1 MPRSPSAEVG
11 AASGTKR
18 AAVGGRSGLGRSGLG
33 RLVPRLPIL
42 GDLRLGRR
50 LGWVIPVLI
59 VLVAAIVGYNA
70 RAIDQQRGSAL
81 VVYTAARQRALVE
94 RYTTDVLLVVDGFEA
109 DPEESGEDVREPV
122 DVLLDGG
129 SVRAP
134 QGGGARV
141 EIPPARD
148 WRVRRKLEQDRRLI
162 DELIRTGDRLLDGG
176 RDDPQYEANVTR
188 LRVLSAQLSS
198 VSNDA
203 VREITQQTEASLSRL
218 VRIEIALGLLSA
230 LAALALGLLLRRAG
244 AEQAA
249 QFRSL
254 VNNSSDLITVLAP
267 DGTIAYQSPSV
278 QRVLGRRPGDLV
290 GTPLG
295 ELVHTDDQHD
305 VSVSLTELVE
315 AAPGATAN
323 FGCRLQ
329 HEDGSWRHVESICTN
344 LADDPRVHGLVLNI
358 RDVTEQAA
366 LRQSISDLLHNLA
379 RRSQG
384 LVDRQLELIDELE
397 RNEVDPDRL
406 QELFRMDHL
415 ATRMRR
421 NVENLI
427 VLSGVDQRRRW
438 SESVPLHDVVEAAVA
453 EVEDYSRVQVA
464 GIHSLALVGQAASD
478 VAHLLAELVENAT
491 TFSSPTTRVEV
502 SGGPTGN
509 GYVLEIEDHGIGM
522 SDAELAE
529 ANRRLA
535 EPLAADVAVS
545 RMMGFHVVGR
555 LAARHGIRVQL
566 RHCWF
571 GGVTALVLLPAVLLG
586 SAGEHP
592 AMAPPVPAGVMA
604 SPESL
609 LLAQTTKS
617 GWQPRAHLPLRR
629 HAGPAP
635 NRGGDTDAAAE
646 AGEPFE

>member
-1 MPRSPSAEVG
+1 MRRSPSAEVG
-11 AASGTKR
+11 AASATQRTTAG
-18 AAVGGRSGLGRSGLG
+18 ARSRIG

-50 LGWVIPVLI
+50 LAWVILVLI
-59 VLVAAIVGYNA
+59 VLVVAILVYNA
-70 RAIDQQRGSAL
+70 RALSQQRGSAL
-81 VVYTAARQRALVE
+81 VVNLAARQRALVE
-94 RYTTDVLLVVDGFEA
+94 RYTQDVLLVVDGFQA
-109 DPEESGEDVREPV
+109 DPEESAEDVREPV

-141 EIPPARD
+141 QIPPARD
-148 WRVRRKLEQDRRLI
+148 WRVRRKLENDRRLI
-162 DELIRTGDRLLDGG
+162 DELISTGDRLLKGG
-176 RDDPQYEANVTR
+176 RTDPARYAADVTK

-198 VSNDA
+198 VANDA
-203 VREITQQTEASLSRL
+203 AQEITQQTEASLNRL
-218 VRIEIALGLLSA
+218 VRIELALGLLSV
-230 LAALALGLLLRRAG
+230 LAALAMGLLLRRAG

-278 QRVLGRRPGDLV
+278 QRMLGRRAADLV
-290 GTPLG
+290 GTALG
-295 ELVHTDDQHD
+295 DLVHPDDQHD
-305 VSVSLTELVE
+305 VTGTLSKLVE
-315 AAPGATAN
+315 AAPGASAN

-329 HEDGSWRHVESICTN
+329 HKDGSWRHVESICTN

-358 RDVTEQAA
+358 RDVTEPVA

-406 QELFRMDHL
+406 HGLFRMDHL

-427 VLSGVDQRRRW
+427 VLSGVDQRRRYGQ
-438 SESVPLHDVVEAAVA
+438 SVPLRDVVEAAVA
-453 EVEDYSRVQVA
+453 EVEEYSRVQVT
-464 GIHSLALVGQAASD
+464 GIHDLTLVGQAASD
-478 VAHLLAELVENAT
+478 VAHLLAELIENAT
-491 TFSSPTTRVEV
+491 SFSSPSTRVEV

-509 GYVLEIEDHGIGM
+509 GYVLEIEDQGIGM
-522 SDAELAE
+522 SDGELAE

-571 GGVTALVLLPAVLLG
+571 GGLTALVLLPAVLLG

-592 AMAPPVPAGVMA
+592 AMAPVPAGDMA
-604 SPESL
+604 SPEAL
-609 LLAQTTKS
+609 LLANIPGS
-617 GWQPRAHLPLRR
+617 SWQPRAHLPLHR
-629 HAGPAP
+629 HAAPAP
-635 NRGGDTDAAAE
+635 DRGGDTDAAAG
-646 AGEPFE
+646 AGEPVQ

>member
-1 MPRSPSAEVG
+1 MRRSPSAEAE
-11 AASGTKR
+11 AASATGR
-18 AAVGGRSGLGRSGLG
+18 EAAGGRSGIG

-50 LGWVIPVLI
+50 LGWVIPLLV
-59 VLVAAIVGYNA
+59 VLVAAIVVYNA
-70 RAIDQQRGSAL
+70 RALDQQRGSAL
-81 VVYTAARQRALVE
+81 VVNLAARQRALVE
-94 RYTTDVLLVVDGFEA
+94 RYTTDVLLKVDGFQA
-109 DPEESGEDVREPV
+109 DPEESAEDVREPV

-134 QGGGARV
+134 QGDGSRV

-148 WRVRRKLEQDRRLI
+148 RRVRLKLEQDRRLI
-162 DELIRTGDRLLDGG
+162 DELIKTGDRLQDGG
-176 RDDPQYEANVTR
+176 REDRRYKANVTQ

-203 VREITQQTEASLSRL
+203 AREVTQVTEASISRL
-218 VRIEIALGLLSA
+218 IRIEIALGLLGV

-254 VNNSSDLITVLAP
+254 VNNSSDLITVLGP

-278 QRVLGRRPGDLV
+278 ERMLGRRAADLV
-290 GTPLG
+290 GTALG
-295 ELVHTDDQHD
+295 DLVHPDDQHD
-305 VSVSLTELVE
+305 VSVSLTTLAE
-315 AAPGATAN
+315 APGATAS

-329 HEDGSWRHVESICTN
+329 HDDGSWRHVESICTN
-344 LADDPRVHGLVLNI
+344 LADDPRVNGLVLNI

-397 RNEVDPDRL
+397 RKEVDPGRL
-406 QELFRMDHL
+406 HELFRMDHL

-438 SESVPLHDVVEAAVA
+438 SESVPLRDVVEAAVG
-453 EVEDYSRVQVA
+453 EVEEYSRVQVA
-464 GIHSLALVGQAASD
+464 GIDDLTLAGHAASD
-478 VAHLLAELVENAT
+478 VAHLVAELVENAT
-491 TFSSPTTRVEV
+491 SFSSPTTRVEV
-502 SGGPTGN
+502 FGGPTGN
-509 GYVLEIEDHGIGM
+509 GYVLEIEDNGIGM

-529 ANRRLA
+529 VNRRLA
-535 EPLAADVAVS
+535 EPLAADVAAS

-555 LAARHGIRVQL
+555 LAARHGIRVKL
-566 RHCWF
+566 RQSWF
-571 GGVTALVLLPAVLLG
+571 GGVTALVLLPGVLLD

-592 AMAPPVPAGVMA
+592 AMAPVPAGVMV

-609 LLAQTTKS
+609 LLANTTKS
-617 GWQPRAHLPLRR
+617 GWQPRAHLPLHRQ
-629 HAGPAP
+629 AAPAP

-646 AGEPFE
+646 AGDPVE

>member
-1 MPRSPSAEVG
+1 MRSSPPAEVG
-11 AASGTKR
+11 AASATQR
-18 AAVGGRSGLGRSGLG
+18 TAAGGRSGIG

-59 VLVAAIVGYNA
+59 VLVAAIVVYNA
-70 RAIDQQRGSAL
+70 RALDQQRGSAL
-81 VVYTAARQRALVE
+81 IVNTAARQRALVE
-94 RYTTDVLLVVDGFEA
+94 RYTTDVLLVVDGFKA
-109 DPEESGEDVREPV
+109 DPEESAEDVREPV

-148 WRVRRKLEQDRRLI
+148 RRVRLKLEQDRRLI
-162 DELIRTGDRLLDGG
+162 DELIKTGDRLLDGG
-176 RDDPQYEANVTR
+176 RKDPEYRTNVTQ

-203 VREITQQTEASLSRL
+203 AREVTQVTEASISRL
-218 VRIEIALGLLSA
+218 VRIEIALGLLGV

-278 QRVLGRRPGDLV
+278 QRMLGRRPADLV
-290 GTPLG
+290 GTALG
-295 ELVHTDDQHD
+295 DLVHPDDRHD

-329 HEDGSWRHVESICTN
+329 HNDGSWRHVESICTN

-366 LRQSISDLLHNLA
+366 LRRSIGDLLHNLA

-384 LVDRQLELIDELE
+384 
-397 RNEVDPDRL
+397 
-406 QELFRMDHL
+406 
-415 ATRMRR
+415 
-421 NVENLI
+421 
-427 VLSGVDQRRRW
+427 W
-438 SESVPLHDVVEAAVA
+438 ST
-453 EVEDYSRVQVA
+453 
-464 GIHSLALVGQAASD
+464 G
-478 VAHLLAELVENAT
+478 
-491 TFSSPTTRVEV
+491 SS
-502 SGGPTGN
+502 S
-509 GYVLEIEDHGIGM
+509 
-522 SDAELAE
+522 
-529 ANRRLA
+529 
-535 EPLAADVAVS
+535 
-545 RMMGFHVVGR
+545 
-555 LAARHGIRVQL
+555 
-566 RHCWF
+566 
-571 GGVTALVLLPAVLLG
+571 
-586 SAGEHP
+586 
-592 AMAPPVPAGVMA
+592 
-604 SPESL
+604 
-609 LLAQTTKS
+609 
-617 GWQPRAHLPLRR
+617 
-629 HAGPAP
+629 
-635 NRGGDTDAAAE
+635 
-646 AGEPFE
+646 

>member
-1 MPRSPSAEVG
+1 
-11 AASGTKR
+11 
-18 AAVGGRSGLGRSGLG
+18 
-33 RLVPRLPIL
+33 
-42 GDLRLGRR
+42 
-50 LGWVIPVLI
+50 
-59 VLVAAIVGYNA
+59 
-70 RAIDQQRGSAL
+70 
-81 VVYTAARQRALVE
+81 VE
-94 RYTTDVLLVVDGFEA
+94 RYTTDVLLVVDGFQA
-109 DPEESGEDVREPV
+109 DPKESAEDVRTPV

-141 EIPPARD
+141 QIAPARD
-148 WRVRRKLEQDRRLI
+148 RRVRLKLEQDRRLI
-162 DELIRTGDRLLDGG
+162 DELIRTGDGLLKGG
-176 RDDPQYEANVTR
+176 KDDPQYDANVTK
-188 LRVLSAQLSS
+188 LRILSAQLSS

-203 VREITQQTEASLSRL
+203 VQEITQQTEASLNRL
-218 VRIEIALGLLSA
+218 VQIVIALGLLSV

-267 DGTIAYQSPSV
+267 DGTIAYQSTSV
-278 QRVLGRRPGDLV
+278 QRMLGRRPADLV
-290 GTPLG
+290 GTPLAD
-295 ELVHTDDQHD
+295 LVHPDDRHD
-305 VSVSLTELVE
+305 VDVSLTKLGE
-315 AAPGATAN
+315 AAPGATDN
-323 FGCRLQ
+323 FGCRLR

-344 LADDPRVHGLVLNI
+344 LAHDPRVNGLVLNI

-366 LRQSISDLLHNLA
+366 LRNSISDLLHNLA

-397 RNEVDPDRL
+397 RSEVDPDRL

-438 SESVPLHDVVEAAVA
+438 SESVPLRDVVEAAVA
-453 EVEDYSRVQVA
+453 EVEDYSRVRIA
-464 GIHSLALVGQAASD
+464 GIHDLTLAGQAASD

-491 TFSSPTTRVEV
+491 SFSSPTTRVDI

-529 ANRRLA
+529 ANSRLDA
-535 EPLAADVAVS
+535 PLAADNIAVS

-566 RHCWF
+566 RHNWF
-571 GGVTALVLLPAVLLG
+571 GGIAALVLMPTGVLGPAG
-586 SAGEHP
+586 QHP

-604 SPESL
+604 SPEPL
-609 LLAQTTKS
+609 LLANTTES
-617 GWQPRAHLPLRR
+617 RWQPRAHLPLHRQ
-629 HAGPAP
+629 AAPAP
-635 NRGGDTDAAAE
+635 TGGGDTDPAAE

>member
-1 MPRSPSAEVG
+1 
-11 AASGTKR
+11 
-18 AAVGGRSGLGRSGLG
+18 
-33 RLVPRLPIL
+33 
-42 GDLRLGRR
+42 
-50 LGWVIPVLI
+50 
-59 VLVAAIVGYNA
+59 
-70 RAIDQQRGSAL
+70 
-81 VVYTAARQRALVE
+81 
-94 RYTTDVLLVVDGFEA
+94 
-109 DPEESGEDVREPV
+109 
-122 DVLLDGG
+122 VLLDGG

-141 EIPPARD
+141 EIAPARD
-148 WRVRRKLEQDRRLI
+148 RRVRLKLEQNRRLI
-162 DELIRTGDRLLDGG
+162 DELIGTGDRLLKGG
-176 RDDPQYEANVTR
+176 RDDPEYAANVTR

-218 VRIEIALGLLSA
+218 VRIEIALGLLSV
-230 LAALALGLLLRRAG
+230 LAALGLGLLLRRAG

-278 QRVLGRRPGDLV
+278 QRVLGRRAPDVVGTALADLV
-290 GTPLG
+290 HP
-295 ELVHTDDQHD
+295 DDRHQ
-305 VSVSLTELVE
+305 VIASLTKLVE
-315 AAPGATAN
+315 APGATAN
-323 FGCRLQ
+323 VACRLR
-329 HEDGSWRHVESICTN
+329 HEDGSWRHMESSCTN
-344 LADDPRVHGLVLNI
+344 LTDDPRVNGLVLNI

-384 LVDRQLELIDELE
+384 LVDRQLELLDELE
-397 RNEVDPDRL
+397 RKEVDPDRL
-406 QELFRMDHL
+406 DELFRMDHL

-438 SESVPLHDVVEAAVA
+438 GESVPLRDVVEAAVA
-453 EVEDYSRVQVA
+453 EVEDYSRVQVT
-464 GIHSLALVGQAASD
+464 GIHDLTLSGQAASD

-491 TFSSPTTRVEV
+491 SFSSPTTRVEV
-502 SGGPTGN
+502 SGGPAGN

-535 EPLAADVAVS
+535 APLAADNIAVS

-555 LAARHGIRVQL
+555 LAARHGIKVQL
-566 RHCWF
+566 RQSWF

-586 SAGEHP
+586 SAGERP
-592 AMAPPVPAGVMA
+592 AMAPPVPAGVA
-604 SPESL
+604 VSPEPL
-609 LLAQTTKS
+609 LLAQTRES
-617 GWQPRAHLPLRR
+617 GWQPRAHLPLRG
-629 HAGPAP
+629 HPAP
-635 NRGGDTDAAAE
+635 APDRGGDTDAAAE

>member
-1 MPRSPSAEVG
+1 MRRSPSAEVG
-11 AASGTKR
+11 AASATQR
-18 AAVGGRSGLGRSGLG
+18 TAAGGRSGIG

-59 VLVAAIVGYNA
+59 VLVTAIVGYNA
-70 RAIDQQRGSAL
+70 RAIAQQRGSAL
-81 VVYTAARQRALVE
+81 IVNTAARQRALVE
-94 RYTTDVLLVVDGFEA
+94 RYTKDVLLVVDGFQA
-109 DPEESGEDVREPV
+109 DPEESGEAVRQPV
-122 DVLLDGG
+122 NVLLDGG

-134 QGGGARV
+134 QGDGSRV

-148 WRVRRKLEQDRRLI
+148 WKVRRKLEQDRRLI

-176 RDDPQYEANVTR
+176 RAAPDYAAGVTR

-203 VREITQQTEASLSRL
+203 AQEITQQTEASLSRL
-218 VRIEIALGLLSA
+218 VRIEIALGLLSV
-230 LAALALGLLLRRAG
+230 LAALAVGLLLRRAG

-267 DGTIAYQSPSV
+267 DGKITYQSPSV
-278 QRVLGRRPGDLV
+278 QRLLGRRAADLV
-290 GTPLG
+290 GTALG
-295 ELVHTDDQHD
+295 DLVHPDDRHD
-305 VSVSLTELVE
+305 VNTSLTRLVE
-315 AAPGATAN
+315 APGATAN
-323 FGCRLQ
+323 LGCRLQ
-329 HEDGSWRHVESICTN
+329 HQDGSWRHVESICTN
-344 LADDPRVHGLVLNI
+344 LADDPRVNGLVLNI

-366 LRQSISDLLHNLA
+366 LRKSIGDLLHNLA

-397 RNEVDPDRL
+397 RSEVDPDRL
-406 QELFRMDHL
+406 DELFRMDHL

-438 SESVPLHDVVEAAVA
+438 SESVPLRDVVEAAVA

-464 GIHSLALVGQAASD
+464 GVHDLTLSGQAASD

-491 TFSSPTTRVEV
+491 SFSSPTTRVEV

-535 EPLAADVAVS
+535 EPLAADIAVS

-571 GGVTALVLLPAVLLG
+571 GGVAALVLLPAALLG

-592 AMAPPVPAGVMA
+592 AMAPPVPAGVMV
-604 SPESL
+604 SPEPL
-609 LLAQTTKS
+609 LVAKATAS

-629 HAGPAP
+629 HAAPAP
-635 NRGGDTDAAAE
+635 NRGGDTDAAAG
-646 AGEPFE
+646 AGEPVE

>member
-1 MPRSPSAEVG
+1 MRRSPSAEVG
-11 AASGTKR
+11 AASATER
-18 AAVGGRSGLGRSGLG
+18 AAAGGRSGIG

-70 RAIDQQRGSAL
+70 RAIAQQRGSAL

-94 RYTTDVLLVVDGFEA
+94 RYTTDVLLVVDGFQA

-134 QGGGARV
+134 QGGGRRV

-176 RDDPQYEANVTR
+176 RADPEYKANVTR

-218 VRIEIALGLLSA
+218 VRIEIALGLLSV

-254 VNNSSDLITVLAP
+254 VNNSSDLITVLAR

-278 QRVLGRRPGDLV
+278 QRVLGRRAADLAGTTLGDLV
-290 GTPLG
+290 HP
-295 ELVHTDDQHD
+295 DDQDD
-305 VSVSLTELVE
+305 VNASLTKLVE

-344 LADDPRVHGLVLNI
+344 LADDPRVNGLVLNI

-366 LRQSISDLLHNLA
+366 LRKSIGDLLHNLA

-406 QELFRMDHL
+406 HELFRMDHL

-438 SESVPLHDVVEAAVA
+438 SESVPLRDVVEAAVA

-464 GIHSLALVGQAASD
+464 GIHDLTLAGQAASD

-491 TFSSPTTRVEV
+491 SFSSPTTRVEV

-592 AMAPPVPAGVMA
+592 AMAPPVPAGVMV
-604 SPESL
+604 SPEPL
-609 LLAQTTKS
+609 LLANATKS

-629 HAGPAP
+629 HAAPAP

-646 AGEPFE
+646 AGEPVE

>member
-1 MPRSPSAEVG
+1 MRRSGSAEVR
-11 AASGTKR
+11 AASATQR
-18 AAVGGRSGLGRSGLG
+18 TAAGARSGIG

-50 LGWVIPVLI
+50 LGWVIAVLI

-81 VVYTAARQRALVE
+81 VVYTAARQRAFVE
-94 RYTTDVLLVVDGFEA
+94 RYTTDVLLVVDGFQA
-109 DPEESGEDVREPV
+109 DPEESAEDVREPV

-129 SVRAP
+129 SVRSP
-134 QGGGARV
+134 RGDGSRV

-176 RDDPQYEANVTR
+176 RDDPDHKANVTK

-218 VRIEIALGLLSA
+218 VRIGIALGLLSA

-278 QRVLGRRPGDLV
+278 QRVLGRRAADLLGTALGDLV
-290 GTPLG
+290 HP
-295 ELVHTDDQHD
+295 DDRHD
-305 VSVSLTELVE
+305 VSIALTKLVE
-315 AAPGATAN
+315 APGATAN
-323 FGCRLQ
+323 IGCRLQ
-329 HEDGSWRHVESICTN
+329 HKDGSWRHVESICTN
-344 LADDPRVHGLVLNI
+344 LADDPRVNGLVLNI

-366 LRQSISDLLHNLA
+366 LRKSIGDLLHNLA

-406 QELFRMDHL
+406 DELFRMDHL

-438 SESVPLHDVVEAAVA
+438 SESVPLRDVAEAAVA
-453 EVEDYSRVQVA
+453 EVEDYSRVRVA
-464 GIHSLALVGQAASD
+464 GIHDLTLAGQAASD

-491 TFSSPTTRVEV
+491 SFSSPTTWVEV
-502 SGGPTGN
+502 SGGPTAN

-535 EPLAADVAVS
+535 APLAADIADEA

-566 RHCWF
+566 RHGWF
-571 GGVTALVLLPAVLLG
+571 GGITALVLLPAVLLG
-586 SAGEHP
+586 STGEQP
-592 AMAPPVPAGVMA
+592 AKAPPVPAGVMA
-604 SPESL
+604 SSEAL
-609 LLAQTTKS
+609 LLANTTKS

-629 HAGPAP
+629 HAAPGPS
-635 NRGGDTDAAAE
+635 RGGEPDATAG
-646 AGEPFE
+646 AGEPAD

>member
-11 AASGTKR
+11 AASATQR
-18 AAVGGRSGLGRSGLG
+18 PAAGGRSGIG

-70 RAIDQQRGSAL
+70 RAIAQQRGSAL

-94 RYTTDVLLVVDGFEA
+94 RYTKDVLVKVDGFQA
-109 DPEESGEDVREPV
+109 DPKDSGEAMRQPV

-134 QGGGARV
+134 QGGGSRV
-141 EIPPARD
+141 EIAPARD
-148 WRVRRKLEQDRRLI
+148 WRVRLKLEQDRRLI

-176 RDDPQYEANVTR
+176 HDDPNYAANLTR

-203 VREITQQTEASLSRL
+203 VQEITQQTEASLSRL
-218 VRIEIALGLLSA
+218 VRIEIALGLLSV
-230 LAALALGLLLRRAG
+230 LAALGLGLLLRRAG

-254 VNNSSDLITVLAP
+254 VNNSSDLITVLAR

-278 QRVLGRRPGDLV
+278 ERMLGRRAADLVGITLGDLV
-290 GTPLG
+290 HP
-295 ELVHTDDQHD
+295 DDQDD
-305 VSVSLTELVE
+305 VNASLTKLVE

-323 FGCRLQ
+323 FACRLQ
-329 HEDGSWRHVESICTN
+329 HKDGSWRHVESICTN
-344 LADDPRVHGLVLNI
+344 LADDPRVNGLVLNI

-366 LRQSISDLLHNLA
+366 LRKSIGDLLHNLA

-397 RNEVDPDRL
+397 RNEADPNRL
-406 QELFRMDHL
+406 DELFRMDHL

-438 SESVPLHDVVEAAVA
+438 SESVPLRDVVEAAVA

-464 GIHSLALVGQAASD
+464 GIYDLTLAGQAASD

-491 TFSSPTTRVEV
+491 SFSSPTNTVEV

-522 SDAELAE
+522 SDIELDE

-586 SAGEHP
+586 SDGERP
-592 AMAPPVPAGVMA
+592 AMAPPVPAGVMV
-604 SPESL
+604 SP
-609 LLAQTTKS
+609 K
-617 GWQPRAHLPLRR
+617 P
-629 HAGPAP
+629 
-635 NRGGDTDAAAE
+635 AAE
-646 AGEPFE
+646 VGEPVE

>member
-1 MPRSPSAEVG
+1 
-11 AASGTKR
+11 
-18 AAVGGRSGLGRSGLG
+18 
-33 RLVPRLPIL
+33 LVPRLPIL

-70 RAIDQQRGSAL
+70 RAIAQQRGSAL
-81 VVYTAARQRALVE
+81 VVYTASRQRAFVE
-94 RYTTDVLLVVDGFEA
+94 RYTTDVLLVADGFQA
-109 DPEESGEDVREPV
+109 DPKESGEDVRQPV

-134 QGGGARV
+134 QGGGRRV

-162 DELIRTGDRLLDGG
+162 DELIRTGDRLLEGG
-176 RDDPQYEANVTR
+176 RADPGYDANVTR

-203 VREITQQTEASLSRL
+203 VQEITQQTEASLSRL

-267 DGTIAYQSPSV
+267 DGTITYQSPSV
-278 QRVLGRRPGDLV
+278 ERMLGRRAADLV
-290 GTPLG
+290 GTALG
-295 ELVHTDDQHD
+295 DLVHPDDQHD
-305 VSVSLTELVE
+305 VSISLTKLAE
-315 AAPGATAN
+315 APGATAN

-329 HEDGSWRHVESICTN
+329 HDDGSWRHVESVCTN

-366 LRQSISDLLHNLA
+366 LRKSIGELYHNLA

-384 LVDRQLELIDELE
+384 LVDRQLELIEELE
-397 RNEVDPDRL
+397 RGEVDPDRL
-406 QELFRMDHL
+406 EELVRIDHL

-421 NVENLI
+421 NAENLI
-427 VLSGVDQRRRW
+427 VLSGVEQHRRL
-438 SESVPLHDVVEAAVA
+438 SAPVPLRDVVEAALA
-453 EVEDYSRVQVA
+453 ELKEYSRVQVA
-464 GIHSLALVGQAASD
+464 PMDDLRLSGQAASD
-478 VAHLLAELVENAT
+478 VAHLLAELIGNAT
-491 TFSSPTTRVEV
+491 SFSPPGTKLQI
-502 SGGPTGN
+502 SGDPAGT
-509 GYVLEIEDHGIGM
+509 GYVLGIEDRGIGM
-522 SDAELAE
+522 SDAELIE

-535 EPLAADVAVS
+535 APLAADVAVS
-545 RMMGFHVVGR
+545 KMMGFHVVGR
-555 LAARHGIRVQL
+555 LASRYGIKVQL
-566 RHCWF
+566 RHSWY
-571 GGVTALVLLPAVLLG
+571 GGVAALVLLPAVLLT
-586 SAGEHP
+586 SAGERP
-592 AMAPPVPAGVMA
+592 AVAPPMSAGGAVSPDPLLPAETSA
-604 SPESL
+604 
-609 LLAQTTKS
+609 S
-617 GWQPRAHLPLRR
+617 GWQQRAYLPLRR
-629 HAGPAP
+629 HATPAP
-635 NRGGDTDAAAE
+635 NRGED
-646 AGEPFE
+646 PR

>member
-1 MPRSPSAEVG
+1 MRRSRSAEVEATSATQRT
-11 AASGTKR
+11 AA
-18 AAVGGRSGLGRSGLG
+18 GGRSGIG

-94 RYTTDVLLVVDGFEA
+94 RYTKDVLLVVDGLQA
-109 DPEESGEDVREPV
+109 DPEESGEAMRQPV

-134 QGGGARV
+134 QGDGSRV

-148 WRVRRKLEQDRRLI
+148 WKVRRKLEQDRRLI
-162 DELIRTGDRLLDGG
+162 DELIRTGDRLLEGG
-176 RDDPQYEANVTR
+176 RDDPRYAADVTR

-203 VREITQQTEASLSRL
+203 VQEITQQTEASLSRL
-218 VRIEIALGLLSA
+218 VRIEIALGLLSV

-267 DGTIAYQSPSV
+267 DGRIAYQSPSV
-278 QRVLGRRPGDLV
+278 HRMLGRRAADLV
-290 GTPLG
+290 GTALG
-295 ELVHTDDQHD
+295 DLVHPDDQHD
-305 VSVSLTELVE
+305 VNISLTKLVE
-315 AAPGATAN
+315 APGATAN

-344 LADDPRVHGLVLNI
+344 LADDPRVNGLVLNT

-366 LRQSISDLLHNLA
+366 LRKSIGDLLHNLA

-438 SESVPLHDVVEAAVA
+438 SESVPLRDVVEAAVA
-453 EVEDYSRVQVA
+453 EVEDYSRVQIA
-464 GIHSLALVGQAASD
+464 GIHDLTLAGQAASD

-491 TFSSPTTRVEV
+491 SFSSPTTMVEV
-502 SGGPTGN
+502 SGSPTGN

-571 GGVTALVLLPAVLLG
+571 GGVTALVLLPAALLG

-592 AMAPPVPAGVMA
+592 AMAPPVPAGVMV
-604 SPESL
+604 SPEPL
-609 LLAQTTKS
+609 LLADTTKS

-629 HAGPAP
+629 HATPAP
-635 NRGGDTDAAAE
+635 NRGGDTDAGAE
-646 AGEPFE
+646 AGEPVE

>member
-1 MPRSPSAEVG
+1 MPRSRSAEVG
-11 AASGTKR
+11 VASATRRTAA
-18 AAVGGRSGLGRSGLG
+18 GGRSGIG

-59 VLVAAIVGYNA
+59 VLVAAIVVYNA
-70 RAIDQQRGSAL
+70 RAIAEQRGSAL
-81 VVYTAARQRALVE
+81 VVNLAARQRALVE
-94 RYTTDVLLVVDGFEA
+94 RYTKDVLLVVDGFQA
-109 DPEESGEDVREPV
+109 DPEESAEDVREPV

-134 QGGGARV
+134 QGDGSRV

-162 DELIRTGDRLLDGG
+162 DELIQTGDRLLDGG
-176 RDDPQYEANVTR
+176 RDDPGYAADLTR

-203 VREITQQTEASLSRL
+203 AQEITQQTEASISRL

-244 AEQAA
+244 TEQAA

-267 DGTIAYQSPSV
+267 DGKIAYQSPSA
-278 QRVLGRRPGDLV
+278 QRILGRRPADLV
-290 GTPLG
+290 GTALG
-295 ELVHTDDQHD
+295 DLVHPDDQHD
-305 VSVSLTELVE
+305 VSASLTKLVE

-323 FGCRLQ
+323 LGCRLQ
-329 HEDGSWRHVESICTN
+329 HNDGSWRHMESICTN

-406 QELFRMDHL
+406 DELFRMDHL

-438 SESVPLHDVVEAAVA
+438 SESVPLRDVVEAAVA
-453 EVEDYSRVQVA
+453 EVEDYSRVQVV
-464 GIHSLALVGQAASD
+464 GIHDLTLAGQAASD

-491 TFSSPTTRVEV
+491 SFSSPTTRVEV
-502 SGGPTGN
+502 SGGPAAN

-535 EPLAADVAVS
+535 APLAADNIAVS

-566 RHCWF
+566 RPRWF
-571 GGVTALVLLPAVLLG
+571 GGVTTLVLLPAALLG

-592 AMAPPVPAGVMA
+592 AMAPPVPAGVA
-604 SPESL
+604 VSRESL
-609 LLAQTTKS
+609 PLAQTAKS
-617 GWQPRAHLPLRR
+617 GWQPRARLPLRR
-629 HAGPAP
+629 HAAPAR
-635 NRGGDTDAAAE
+635 NRGGDTDAAAG
-646 AGEPFE
+646 AGEPVE

>member
-11 AASGTKR
+11 AASATQR
-18 AAVGGRSGLGRSGLG
+18 PAAGRSGIG

-70 RAIDQQRGSAL
+70 RAIAQQRGSAL

-94 RYTTDVLLVVDGFEA
+94 RYTKDVLVKVDGFQA
-109 DPEESGEDVREPV
+109 DPKDSGEAMRQPV

-134 QGGGARV
+134 QGGGSRV
-141 EIPPARD
+141 EIAPARD

-162 DELIRTGDRLLDGG
+162 DELIRTGDLVLAGG
-176 RDDPQYEANVTR
+176 HDAPNYAANVTR

-203 VREITQQTEASLSRL
+203 VQEITQQTEASLSRL
-218 VRIEIALGLLSA
+218 VRIEIALGLLSV
-230 LAALALGLLLRRAG
+230 LAALGLGLLLRRAG

-254 VNNSSDLITVLAP
+254 VNNSSDLITVLAR

-278 QRVLGRRPGDLV
+278 ERMLGRRAADLV
-290 GTPLG
+290 GTTLG
-295 ELVHTDDQHD
+295 GLVHPDDQDD
-305 VSVSLTELVE
+305 VNASLTKLVE

-323 FGCRLQ
+323 FACRLQ
-329 HEDGSWRHVESICTN
+329 HKDGSWRHVESICTN
-344 LADDPRVHGLVLNI
+344 LADDPRVNGLVLNI

-366 LRQSISDLLHNLA
+366 LRTSISDLLHNLA

-406 QELFRMDHL
+406 DELFRMDHL

-438 SESVPLHDVVEAAVA
+438 SASVPLRDVVEAAVA

-464 GIHSLALVGQAASD
+464 GIHDLTLAGQAASD

-491 TFSSPTTRVEV
+491 SFSSPTTTVEV

-509 GYVLEIEDHGIGM
+509 GYVIEIEDHGIGM
-522 SDAELAE
+522 SDIELDE

-571 GGVTALVLLPAVLLG
+571 GGVTALVLLPAALLG
-586 SAGEHP
+586 SEGEHP
-592 AMAPPVPAGVMA
+592 AMAPPVPAGVMV
-604 SPESL
+604 SPEAL
-609 LLAQTTKS
+609 LLANATKS

-629 HAGPAP
+629 HAAPAP

-646 AGEPFE
+646 AGEPVD

>member
-1 MPRSPSAEVG
+1 MRRSRSAELGAPSA
-11 AASGTKR
+11 ARR
-18 AAVGGRSGLGRSGLG
+18 AATRGRSGIGRV
-33 RLVPRLPIL
+33 VPRLPIL

-50 LGWVIPVLI
+50 LGWVIPLLI
-59 VLVAAIVGYNA
+59 VLVVAIVVYNA
-70 RAIDQQRGSAL
+70 RAIAQQRGSAL

-94 RYTTDVLLVVDGFEA
+94 RYTTDVLLVVDGFQA

-162 DELIRTGDRLLDGG
+162 DELTRTGDRLLDGG
-176 RDDPQYEANVTR
+176 RADPEYDANVTR

-203 VREITQQTEASLSRL
+203 VREITQQTEASLNRL
-218 VRIEIALGLLSA
+218 VRIEIGLGMLSV

-278 QRVLGRRPGDLV
+278 RRMLGRRPGDLV
-290 GTPLG
+290 GTALG
-295 ELVHTDDQHD
+295 DLVHPDDRHH
-305 VSVSLTELVE
+305 VNVSLSKLV

-323 FGCRLQ
+323 LGCRLR

-344 LADDPRVHGLVLNI
+344 LTDDPRVNGLVLNI

-366 LRQSISDLLHNLA
+366 LRKSIGDLLHNLA

-397 RNEVDPDRL
+397 RSEADPDRL

-427 VLSGVDQRRRW
+427 VLSGVEQRRRW
-438 SESVPLHDVVEAAVA
+438 SESVPLRDVVEAAVA

-464 GIHSLALVGQAASD
+464 GIHDLTLAGRAASD

-491 TFSSPTTRVEV
+491 SFSSPTTMVEV

-522 SDAELAE
+522 SDAELAG

-571 GGVTALVLLPAVLLG
+571 GGIDALVLLPADLLG
-586 SAGEHP
+586 PAGEHP
-592 AMAPPVPAGVMA
+592 AMAPPVPAGVMV
-604 SPESL
+604 SPEPL
-609 LLAQTTKS
+609 LLARPAES
-617 GWQPRAHLPLRR
+617 GWQPRARLPLRR
-629 HAGPAP
+629 HAAPAP
-635 NRGGDTDAAAE
+635 DRGGDTDAAAE
-646 AGEPFE
+646 AGEPVE

>member
-1 MPRSPSAEVG
+1 
-11 AASGTKR
+11 
-18 AAVGGRSGLGRSGLG
+18 
-33 RLVPRLPIL
+33 LVPRLPIL

-70 RAIDQQRGSAL
+70 RAIGQQRGSAL
-81 VVYTAARQRALVE
+81 VVYTSARQRALVE
-94 RYTTDVLLVVDGFEA
+94 RYTKDVLVVVDGFRA
-109 DPEESGEDVREPV
+109 DPEDSAEAMRQPV

-134 QGGGARV
+134 QGDGSRV

-148 WRVRRKLEQDRRLI
+148 WKVRRKLEQDRHLI
-162 DELIRTGDRLLDGG
+162 DELIRTGDRVMHGG
-176 RDDPQYEANVTR
+176 RADPGYAAGVTK

-203 VREITQQTEASLSRL
+203 VQEITQQTEASLSRL

-230 LAALALGLLLRRAG
+230 LAALAMGLLLRRAG

-278 QRVLGRRPGDLV
+278 ERVLGRRAADLV
-290 GTPLG
+290 GTALG
-295 ELVHTDDQHD
+295 DLVHPDDQHD
-305 VSVSLTELVE
+305 VNISVTKLVE
-315 AAPGATAN
+315 APGATAN

-344 LADDPRVHGLVLNI
+344 LADDPRVNGLVLNI

-366 LRQSISDLLHNLA
+366 LRKSIGELYHNLA

-384 LVDRQLELIDELE
+384 LVDLQLELIEELE
-397 RNEVDPDRL
+397 RGEVDPDRRD
-406 QELFRMDHL
+406 ELVRIDHL

-421 NVENLI
+421 NAENLI
-427 VLSGVDQRRRW
+427 VLSGVEQHRRW
-438 SESVPLHDVVEAAVA
+438 SEPVPLRDVVEAALA
-453 EVEDYSRVQVA
+453 EVKASSRVQVA
-464 GIHSLALVGQAASD
+464 GIHDLTLSGQAASD

-491 TFSSPTTRVEV
+491 SFSPPNTTVQI
-502 SGGPTGN
+502 SGDPAGS
-509 GYVLEIEDHGIGM
+509 GYVLEIEDRGIGM
-522 SDAELAE
+522 SDAELVE

-535 EPLAADVAVS
+535 APLAADVAVS

-555 LAARHGIRVQL
+555 LASRYGIKVQL
-566 RHCWF
+566 RHSWF
-571 GGVTALVLLPAVLLG
+571 GGVAALVMLPVVLLA
-586 SAGEHP
+586 SAGERP
-592 AMAPPVPAGVMA
+592 AVAPPVPAEGVDSPDPLQMA
-604 SPESL
+604 E
-609 LLAQTTKS
+609 TTAS
-617 GWQPRAHLPLRR
+617 GWQQRAYLPLRR
-629 HAGPAP
+629 HAAPAP
-635 NRGGDTDAAAE
+635 HRGGDTDAPAE
-646 AGEPFE
+646 AGEPVE

>member
-1 MPRSPSAEVG
+1 MRAVSATEPT
-11 AASGTKR
+11 AA
-18 AAVGGRSGLGRSGLG
+18 GGRSGVA
-33 RLVPRLPIL
+33 RLIPRLPIL

-59 VLVAAIVGYNA
+59 VLVAAIVVYNG

-94 RYTTDVLLVVDGFEA
+94 RYTMDVLLDVDGHQA
-109 DPEESGEDVREPV
+109 DPEDSGEAMRQPV

-141 EIPPARD
+141 EIAPARD
-148 WRVRRKLEQDRRLI
+148 WRVRRKLEQDRRLV
-162 DELIRTGDRLLDGG
+162 DELIKTGELLRKGG
-176 RDDPQYEANVTR
+176 REDPNYATNVTK

-218 VRIEIALGLLSA
+218 ARIEIALGLLSV
-230 LAALALGLLLRRAG
+230 LAALGLGLLLRRAG

-278 QRVLGRRPGDLV
+278 QRVLGRRAPDVVGTALSDLV
-290 GTPLG
+290 HP
-295 ELVHTDDQHD
+295 DDRHHVND
-305 VSVSLTELVE
+305 ALTKLEE
-315 AAPGATAN
+315 AAPGATDN
-323 FGCRLQ
+323 FGCRLR

-344 LADDPRVHGLVLNI
+344 LAHDPRVNGLVLNI

-384 LVDRQLELIDELE
+384 LVDRQLELLDELE

-406 QELFRMDHL
+406 DELFRMDQL

-438 SESVPLHDVVEAAVA
+438 GESVPLHDVVEAAVA
-453 EVEDYSRVQVA
+453 EVEDYSRVQITGV
-464 GIHSLALVGQAASD
+464 HALTLSGQAASD

-491 TFSSPTTRVEV
+491 SFSSPTTPVDV
-502 SGGPTGN
+502 SGSPAGK
-509 GYVLEIEDHGIGM
+509 GYVIEIEDHGIGM
-522 SDAELAE
+522 SDTELAE

-535 EPLAADVAVS
+535 EPLAADVAAS

-566 RHCWF
+566 RQSWF
-571 GGVTALVLLPAVLLG
+571 GGVAALVLLPSDLLS
-586 SAGEHP
+586 SAGEHT
-592 AMAPPVPAGVMA
+592 AMAPPVPVGVVA
-604 SPESL
+604 SPEQL
-609 LLAQTTKS
+609 LLAQATMS

-629 HAGPAP
+629 HPAP
-635 NRGGDTDAAAE
+635 APDPGRDTEAPAE
-646 AGEPFE
+646 AAEPFEGGRDLGR

>member
-1 MPRSPSAEVG
+1 M
-11 AASGTKR
+11 
-18 AAVGGRSGLGRSGLG
+18 
-33 RLVPRLPIL
+33 
-42 GDLRLGRR
+42 
-50 LGWVIPVLI
+50 
-59 VLVAAIVGYNA
+59 AAIIGYNA
-70 RAIDQQRGSAL
+70 RAIAQQRGSAL
-81 VVYTAARQRALVE
+81 VVYTAARQRAFVE
-94 RYTTDVLLVVDGFEA
+94 RYTTDVLLVVDGFQA
-109 DPEESGEDVREPV
+109 DPKESGEDVREPV

-134 QGGGARV
+134 QGGGRRV

-176 RDDPQYEANVTR
+176 RADPEYKANVTR

-218 VRIEIALGLLSA
+218 VRIEIALGLLGV

-254 VNNSSDLITVLAP
+254 VNNSSDLITVLAR

-278 QRVLGRRPGDLV
+278 QRVLGRRAADLAGTTLGDLV
-290 GTPLG
+290 HP
-295 ELVHTDDQHD
+295 DDQDD
-305 VSVSLTELVE
+305 VNASLTKLVE

-323 FGCRLQ
+323 FACRLQ
-329 HEDGSWRHVESICTN
+329 HKDGSWRHVESISTN
-344 LADDPRVHGLVLNI
+344 LADDPRVNGLVLNI

-366 LRQSISDLLHNLA
+366 LRKSISDLLHNLA

-384 LVDRQLELIDELE
+384 LVDRQLELLDELE
-397 RNEVDPDRL
+397 RAEVDPDRL
-406 QELFRMDHL
+406 DELFRMDQL

-438 SESVPLHDVVEAAVA
+438 SESVPLRDVVEAAVG
-453 EVEDYSRVQVA
+453 EVEEYSRVRVA
-464 GIHSLALVGQAASD
+464 GIHDLTLAGQAASD

-491 TFSSPTTRVEV
+491 SFSSPTTWVEV

-522 SDAELAE
+522 SDTELAE

-535 EPLAADVAVS
+535 EPLA
-545 RMMGFHVVGR
+545 
-555 LAARHGIRVQL
+555 
-566 RHCWF
+566 
-571 GGVTALVLLPAVLLG
+571 
-586 SAGEHP
+586 
-592 AMAPPVPAGVMA
+592 
-604 SPESL
+604 
-609 LLAQTTKS
+609 
-617 GWQPRAHLPLRR
+617 
-629 HAGPAP
+629 
-635 NRGGDTDAAAE
+635 
-646 AGEPFE
+646 

>member
-1 MPRSPSAEVG
+1 M
-11 AASGTKR
+11 T
-18 AAVGGRSGLGRSGLG
+18 
-33 RLVPRLPIL
+33 
-42 GDLRLGRR
+42 
-50 LGWVIPVLI
+50 
-59 VLVAAIVGYNA
+59 
-70 RAIDQQRGSAL
+70 Q
-81 VVYTAARQRALVE
+81 
-94 RYTTDVLLVVDGFEA
+94 
-109 DPEESGEDVREPV
+109 
-122 DVLLDGG
+122 
-129 SVRAP
+129 
-134 QGGGARV
+134 
-141 EIPPARD
+141 
-148 WRVRRKLEQDRRLI
+148 
-162 DELIRTGDRLLDGG
+162 
-176 RDDPQYEANVTR
+176 

-203 VREITQQTEASLSRL
+203 AREITQVTEASISRL
-218 VRIEIALGLLSA
+218 IRIEIALGLLGV

-278 QRVLGRRPGDLV
+278 QRVLGRRACRPRRHRPGR
-290 GTPLG
+290 PRPSRRPARRR
-295 ELVHTDDQHD
+295 H
-305 VSVSLTELVE
+305 SLAKLVE
-315 AAPGATAN
+315 APGATAN
-323 FGCRLQ
+323 HGFRLQ

-344 LADDPRVHGLVLNI
+344 LADDPRVNGLVMNI

-366 LRQSISDLLHNLA
+366 LRKSIGDLLHNLA

-406 QELFRMDHL
+406 EGLFRMDHL

-438 SESVPLHDVVEAAVA
+438 SESVPLRDVVEAAVA

-464 GIHSLALVGQAASD
+464 GLHDLTLAGRAASD

-491 TFSSPTTRVEV
+491 SFSSPSTMVEV

-522 SDAELAE
+522 SDDELAE

-566 RHCWF
+566 RHRWF
-571 GGVTALVLLPAVLLG
+571 GGIGALVLLPADLLG

-592 AMAPPVPAGVMA
+592 AMAPRCRPA
-604 SPESL
+604 SWS
-609 LLAQTTKS
+609 
-617 GWQPRAHLPLRR
+617 RR
-629 HAGPAP
+629 SRPC
-635 NRGGDTDAAAE
+635 
-646 AGEPFE
+646 

>member
-1 MPRSPSAEVG
+1 MRHSRSTEAG
-11 AASGTKR
+11 AASATQR
-18 AAVGGRSGLGRSGLG
+18 TAAGGRSGIG

-59 VLVAAIVGYNA
+59 VLVTAIVGYNA
-70 RAIDQQRGSAL
+70 RAIAQQRGSAL
-81 VVYTAARQRALVE
+81 IVNTAARQRTLVE
-94 RYTTDVLLVVDGFEA
+94 RYAKDVLLVVDGLQA
-109 DPEESGEDVREPV
+109 DPEDSGEAMRQPV

-134 QGGGARV
+134 QGDGSRI

-162 DELIRTGDRLLDGG
+162 DELIRTGDRLLEGG
-176 RDDPQYEANVTR
+176 RNNPRYATDVTQ
-188 LRVLSAQLSS
+188 LRVLTAQLSS

-203 VREITQQTEASLSRL
+203 AQEITQQTEASLNRL
-218 VRIEIALGLLSA
+218 VRIEIALGLLSV
-230 LAALALGLLLRRAG
+230 LAALAIGLLLRRAG

-278 QRVLGRRPGDLV
+278 QRLLGRRAADLV
-290 GTPLG
+290 GTALG
-295 ELVHTDDQHD
+295 DLVHPDDRHQ
-305 VSVSLTELVE
+305 VIVSLTKLAE
-315 AAPGATAN
+315 APGATDN

-344 LADDPRVHGLVLNI
+344 LADDPRVNGLVLNI

-384 LVDRQLELIDELE
+384 LVDRQLELLDELE
-397 RNEVDPDRL
+397 RKEADPDRL
-406 QELFRMDHL
+406 DELFRMDHL

-438 SESVPLHDVVEAAVA
+438 GESVPLLDVVEAAVA
-453 EVEDYSRVQVA
+453 EVEDYSRVQIT
-464 GIHSLALVGQAASD
+464 GIHDLTLSGQAASD

-491 TFSSPTTRVEV
+491 SFSSPTTRVEV
-502 SGGPTGN
+502 SGGPAGN

-522 SDAELAE
+522 SDDELAE

-535 EPLAADVAVS
+535 APLAADNIAVS

-566 RHCWF
+566 RHRWF
-571 GGVTALVLLPAVLLG
+571 GGVNALVLLPAGLLG
-586 SAGEHP
+586 SAGERP
-592 AMAPPVPAGVMA
+592 AMAPLVPAGVMV
-604 SPESL
+604 SP
-609 LLAQTTKS
+609 A
-617 GWQPRAHLPLRR
+617 
-629 HAGPAP
+629 
-635 NRGGDTDAAAE
+635 NRGGSTDAAAE
-646 AGEPFE
+646 AGDPFG

>member
-1 MPRSPSAEVG
+1 MRRSPSAEAG
-11 AASGTKR
+11 AASATQR
-18 AAVGGRSGLGRSGLG
+18 PAAGGRFGIGRSG
-33 RLVPRLPIL
+33 PRLPIL

-94 RYTTDVLLVVDGFEA
+94 RYTQDVLLVVDGFQA
-109 DPEESGEDVREPV
+109 DPEGSGEDVREPV

-141 EIPPARD
+141 EIAPARD

-162 DELIRTGDRLLDGG
+162 DELIRTGDRLMDGG
-176 RDDPQYEANVTR
+176 RTDPQYKANVTR

-218 VRIEIALGLLSA
+218 VRIEIGLGLLSV

-267 DGTIAYQSPSV
+267 DGTITYQSPSV
-278 QRVLGRRPGDLV
+278 ERMLGRRAADLV
-290 GTPLG
+290 GTALG
-295 ELVHTDDQHD
+295 DLVHPDDHHD
-305 VSVSLTELVE
+305 VSISLTKLAE
-315 AAPGATAN
+315 APGATAN

-329 HEDGSWRHVESICTN
+329 HDDGSWRHVESVCTN

-366 LRQSISDLLHNLA
+366 LRKSIGELYHDLA

-384 LVDRQLELIDELE
+384 LVDRQLELIEELA
-397 RNEVDPDRL
+397 RGEVDPDRRE
-406 QELFRMDHL
+406 ELVRIDHL

-421 NVENLI
+421 NAENLI
-427 VLSGVDQRRRW
+427 VLSGVEQHRRW
-438 SESVPLHDVVEAAVA
+438 SEPVPLRDVVEAALA
-453 EVEDYSRVQVA
+453 ELKEYSRVQVA
-464 GIHSLALVGQAASD
+464 PMDDLRLSGRAASD
-478 VAHLLAELVENAT
+478 VAHLLAELVGNAT
-491 TFSSPTTRVEV
+491 SFSPPGTMVQI
-502 SGGPTGN
+502 SGDPAGT
-509 GYVLEIEDHGIGM
+509 GYVLEIEDRGIGM
-522 SDAELAE
+522 SDAELIE

-535 EPLAADVAVS
+535 APLAADVAVS

-555 LAARHGIRVQL
+555 LASRYGIKVQL
-566 RHCWF
+566 RHSWY
-571 GGVTALVLLPAVLLG
+571 GGVAALVLLPAVLLT
-586 SAGEHP
+586 SAGERP
-592 AMAPPVPAGVMA
+592 AVAPPMSAGGAA
-604 SPESL
+604 SPDPL
-609 LLAQTTKS
+609 LPAETTAS
-617 GWQPRAHLPLRR
+617 GRQQGAYLPLRR
-629 HAGPAP
+629 HATPAP
-635 NRGGDTDAAAE
+635 NRGEDR
-646 AGEPFE
+646 

>member
-1 MPRSPSAEVG
+1 MRSSPPTEVG
-11 AASGTKR
+11 AASATQR
-18 AAVGGRSGLGRSGLG
+18 TAAGGRSGIG

-50 LGWVIPVLI
+50 LGWLIPVLI

-81 VVYTAARQRALVE
+81 VVYTAARQRAFVE
-94 RYTTDVLLVVDGFEA
+94 RYTTDVLLVVDGFQA

-141 EIPPARD
+141 EIAPARD

-162 DELIRTGDRLLDGG
+162 DELIRTGDRLLEGG
-176 RDDPQYEANVTR
+176 RADPQYRANVTR

-218 VRIEIALGLLSA
+218 VRIEIAIGLLIA

-267 DGTIAYQSPSV
+267 DGTIAYQSPAV
-278 QRVLGRRPGDLV
+278 QRMLGRRAADLV
-290 GTPLG
+290 GTALG
-295 ELVHTDDQHD
+295 DLVHPDDQHH
-305 VSVSLTELVE
+305 VNTSLTKLVE
-315 AAPGATAN
+315 VPGATAN
-323 FGCRLQ
+323 FGCRLR

-344 LADDPRVHGLVLNI
+344 LADDPRVNGLVLNI

-366 LRQSISDLLHNLA
+366 LRKSIGDLLHNLA

-406 QELFRMDHL
+406 HELFRMDHL

-438 SESVPLHDVVEAAVA
+438 SESVPLRDVVEAAVA
-453 EVEDYSRVQVA
+453 EVEEYSRVQVA
-464 GIHSLALVGQAASD
+464 GIHDLTLAGRAASD

-491 TFSSPTTRVEV
+491 SFSSPTTMVEV

-522 SDAELAE
+522 SDVELAE

-535 EPLAADVAVS
+535 APLAADIAMS

-566 RHCWF
+566 RHRWF
-571 GGVTALVLLPAVLLG
+571 DGVAALVLLPAELLG

-592 AMAPPVPAGVMA
+592 AMAPPVPAGVMV
-604 SPESL
+604 SPEPL
-609 LLAQTTKS
+609 LPAKTTES
-617 GWQPRAHLPLRR
+617 GWQPRARLPLRG
-629 HAGPAP
+629 HAASAP

-646 AGEPFE
+646 AGDPVE

>member
-1 MPRSPSAEVG
+1 MPRSPSTEMG
-11 AASGTKR
+11 APSARTR
-18 AAVGGRSGLGRSGLG
+18 AAAGGRSGIG

-50 LGWVIPVLI
+50 FGWVIPVLI
-59 VLVAAIVGYNA
+59 VLVTAIVVYNA
-70 RAIDQQRGSAL
+70 QAIAQQRGTAL
-81 VVYTAARQRALVE
+81 VVYTAARQRAFVE
-94 RYTTDVLLVVDGFEA
+94 RYTMDVLLKVDGFQA
-109 DPEESGEDVREPV
+109 DPEESAEDVREPV

-141 EIPPARD
+141 EIAPARD
-148 WRVRRKLEQDRRLI
+148 WRVRRKLEQDRHLI
-162 DELIRTGDRLLDGG
+162 DQLIRTGDNLLEGG
-176 RDDPQYEANVTR
+176 REDREYKANVTK

-203 VREITQQTEASLSRL
+203 VREITRQTEASLNRL
-218 VRIEIALGLLSA
+218 VQIEIALGLLGV

-254 VNNSSDLITVLAP
+254 VNNSSDLITVLAR

-278 QRVLGRRPGDLV
+278 QRVLGRRAADLV
-290 GTPLG
+290 GTTLSD
-295 ELVHTDDQHD
+295 LVHPDDQDD
-305 VSVSLTELVE
+305 VNASLTRLVE

-323 FGCRLQ
+323 FACRLQ
-329 HEDGSWRHVESICTN
+329 HKDGSWRHVETICTN
-344 LADDPRVHGLVLNI
+344 LADDPRVNGLVLNI
-358 RDVTEQAA
+358 RDVTEPAA
-366 LRQSISDLLHNLA
+366 LRKSISDLLHNLA

-384 LVDRQLELIDELE
+384 LVDRQLELLDELE
-397 RNEVDPDRL
+397 RAEVDPDRL
-406 QELFRMDHL
+406 AELFRMDQL

-438 SESVPLHDVVEAAVA
+438 SESVPLRDVVEAAVG
-453 EVEDYSRVQVA
+453 EIEEYSRVRVV
-464 GIHSLALVGQAASD
+464 GIHDLTLAGQAASD

-491 TFSSPTTRVEV
+491 SFSSPTTRVDV

-522 SDAELAE
+522 SDAELDE

-555 LAARHGIRVQL
+555 LATRHGIKVQL
-566 RHCWF
+566 RHSWF
-571 GGVTALVLLPAVLLG
+571 GGVTALVLLPGVLLAA
-586 SAGEHP
+586 AGEHP
-592 AMAPPVPAGVMA
+592 AMAPAVPAGVMA
-604 SPESL
+604 SPEAL
-609 LLAQTTKS
+609 LLANNTKS
-617 GWQPRAHLPLRR
+617 GWQPRAHLPLRG
-629 HAGPAP
+629 HPAP
-635 NRGGDTDAAAE
+635 PPDRARDTDGAAE
-646 AGEPFE
+646 AGDPFD

>member
-1 MPRSPSAEVG
+1 MRRSPSAEVG
-11 AASGTKR
+11 AASATQR
-18 AAVGGRSGLGRSGLG
+18 TAAGGRSGIG

-59 VLVAAIVGYNA
+59 VLVTAIVGYNA
-70 RAIDQQRGSAL
+70 RAIAQQRGSAL

-94 RYTTDVLLVVDGFEA
+94 RYTKDVLLVVDGFQA
-109 DPEESGEDVREPV
+109 DPEDSGEAMRQPV

-134 QGGGARV
+134 QGGGRRV

-176 RDDPQYEANVTR
+176 RADPRYHADVTR
-188 LRVLSAQLSS
+188 LRVLTAQLSS

-203 VREITQQTEASLSRL
+203 VQEITQQTEASLSRL
-218 VRIEIALGLLSA
+218 VRIEIALGLLSV
-230 LAALALGLLLRRAG
+230 LAALAIGLLLRRAG

-278 QRVLGRRPGDLV
+278 QRMLGRRAADLV
-290 GTPLG
+290 GTALG
-295 ELVHTDDQHD
+295 DLVHPDDQHQ
-305 VSVSLTELVE
+305 VNVSLTKLVE
-315 AAPGATAN
+315 APGATAN
-323 FGCRLQ
+323 LGCRLQ

-366 LRQSISDLLHNLA
+366 LRQSIGDLLHNLA

-397 RNEVDPDRL
+397 RSEVDPDRL
-406 QELFRMDHL
+406 DELFRMDHL

-438 SESVPLHDVVEAAVA
+438 SESVPLRDVVEAAVA
-453 EVEDYSRVQVA
+453 EVEEYSRVQVA
-464 GIHSLALVGQAASD
+464 GIHDLTLAGQAASD

-491 TFSSPTTRVEV
+491 SFSSPTTRVEV
-502 SGGPTGN
+502 SGGSTAN

-535 EPLAADVAVS
+535 APLAADNIAVS

-566 RHCWF
+566 RNRWF
-571 GGVTALVLLPAVLLG
+571 GGVTALVLLPAVLLR
-586 SAGEHP
+586 SAGERP
-592 AMAPPVPAGVMA
+592 AMAPPVPAGVVA
-604 SPESL
+604 SPEPL
-609 LLAQTTKS
+609 LLAKTTAS

-629 HAGPAP
+629 HAAPAP

-646 AGEPFE
+646 AGEPVE